1 MSNTTDSAGSTA
13 PNADTAPTAPT
24 APNAPTA
31 PADGAWVSIDMHTPL
46 PNTSVLP
53 GSEQPP
59 APAVKLMKQ
68 MVQGAHGA
76 IDRLAESAEPT
87 VRQWSEG
94 VANAEDALHAKTEKW
109 LATGE
114 QWTQSVRDT
123 VRSHPLVAV
132 VAALALGALLARAS
146 RSSDHRLDRYDS
158 RNRSSR
164 DPA

>member
-1 MSNTTDSAGSTA
+1 
-13 PNADTAPTAPT
+13 
-24 APNAPTA
+24 
-31 PADGAWVSIDMHTPL
+31 MHTPL
-46 PNTSVLP
+46 PNTSMLP

-94 VANAEDALHAKTEKW
+94 VAGAEDALLAKTEKW

-164 DPA
+164 EPA

>member
-1 MSNTTDSAGSTA
+1 MSNHTDSAGSTA
-13 PNADTAPTAPT
+13 PTGPDAA
-24 APNAPTA
+24 
-31 PADGAWVSIDMHTPL
+31 AWVSIDMHTPV
-46 PNTSVLP
+46 PNTSMVP

-94 VANAEDALHAKTEKW
+94 VAAAEDALHANTEKW
-109 LATGE
+109 LSTSE
-114 QWTQSVRDT
+114 QWTQSMRGT

-146 RSSDHRLDRYDS
+146 RSGNG

-164 DPA
+164 EAA